1 MSAVREREAAT
12 HCPVCTQGRLVPF
25 LDAGWVPVHVGT
37 LRHSPEEALDAPRG
51 RMVPGACSR
60 CGLVF
65 NLGFDAA
72 LVDYEGE
79 YDNALHFSAVF
90 RQFELGLAERLIER
104 YALRGGHVVE
114 IGCGSGHFLGLL
126 CERGANVGLGY
137 DPSHD
142 PERVDP
148 LARGRVQFVK
158 EPFDRA
164 SRPERADLVCM
175 RHVLE
180 HIPSPLETLES
191 IRRVLDGSP
200 DAVFYC
206 EVPNGLFVFRRRSIW
221 DLMYEHCSYFVP
233 ATLAYLVESA
243 GFEVLALDEV
253 YAGQFLSVEARP
265 ATRATR
271 ARLPDAS
278 ELAELAEDL
287 RSFAAHF
294 QTNRDHWRS
303 RLAELV
309 ETGGRAVVWGAGGK
323 TVQFS
328 SLVGE
333 GAPIDYVV
341 DVNPGKQGTFLNGSG
356 WPVRAPDA
364 LRLCPPQLVI
374 IANPI
379 YESEIRAAL
388 VDLGVRSDVALLR

>member
-1 MSAVREREAAT
+1 
-12 HCPVCTQGRLVPF
+12 
-25 LDAGWVPVHVGT
+25 
-37 LRHSPEEALDAPRG
+37 
-51 RMVPGACSR
+51 MVTGACPR

-90 RQFELGLAERLIER
+90 RKFELGLAERLIER
-104 YALRGGHVVE
+104 YALRGRRVVE

-158 EPFDRA
+158 EAFVRA

-180 HIPSPLETLES
+180 HIPSPLEMLES
-191 IRRVLDGSP
+191 IRRALDGSP

-243 GFEVLALDEV
+243 GFEVLALDEA

-265 ATRATR
+265 ATRGDR
-271 ARLPDAS
+271 ARLPDDS

-287 RSFAAHF
+287 RTFATHF
-294 QTNRDHWRS
+294 QTIRDHWRS
-303 RLAELV
+303 RLAELA
-309 ETGGRAVVWGAGGK
+309 ETGGRAVVWGSGGK

-328 SLVGE
+328 ALVGE

-341 DVNPGKQGTFLNGSG
+341 DVNPAKQGTYLNGSG

-364 LRLCPPQLVI
+364 LCASPPQLVI

-379 YESEIRAAL
+379 YEAEIRAAL
-388 VDLGVRSDVALLR
+388 ADLGVRSDVALLS